1 MEIKRV
7 GVVGCGLMGSGI
19 VEVCA
24 KAGYEV
30 RVMEVND
37 DFLQRGLAR
46 ITSSLDRAVERNRL
60 TPEDRDATV
69 ARVNGTTD
77 LSDFSDVDFVI
88 EAVREDL
95 EEKKGI
101 FRRLDEITP
110 AHAILASNTSS
121 LPLTELAAVTKRPS
135 QVLGMHFF
143 NPAPVLPL
151 LEMVRTFVISEETYE
166 TSRAFGESLGKTVI
180 VAKDTPGFIVNA
192 LLLPFLLDAIR
203 MLESGIASRE
213 DIDAGV
219 KLGLAHPM
227 GPLTLLDFIGIDTA
241 LYIVDAVFEE
251 TKDPRWAAPVLL
263 RRMVTMGHHGRKTGR
278 GFYEYEATA

>member
-1 MEIKRV
+1 MREEI
-7 GVVGCGLMGSGI
+7 
-19 VEVCA
+19 
-24 KAGYEV
+24 
-30 RVMEVND
+30 
-37 DFLQRGLAR
+37 
-46 ITSSLDRAVERNRL
+46 
-60 TPEDRDATV
+60 
-69 ARVNGTTD
+69 
-77 LSDFSDVDFVI
+77 
-88 EAVREDL
+88 

-101 FRRLDEITP
+101 FRRLDEVTP
-110 AHAILASNTSS
+110 PHAILASNTSS
-121 LPLTELAAVTKRPS
+121 LPVTELAAVTNRPS

-151 LEMVRTFVISEETYE
+151 LEMVRTFVTSDETYE
-166 TSRAFGESLGKTVI
+166 ASRAFGESLGKTVI

-203 MLESGIASRE
+203 MLESGVATRE

-251 TKDPRWAAPVLL
+251 TKDARWAAPVLL
-263 RRMVTMGHHGRKTGR
+263 RRMVTMGHHGRKSGR
-278 GFYEYEATA
+278 GFYEYGEKA